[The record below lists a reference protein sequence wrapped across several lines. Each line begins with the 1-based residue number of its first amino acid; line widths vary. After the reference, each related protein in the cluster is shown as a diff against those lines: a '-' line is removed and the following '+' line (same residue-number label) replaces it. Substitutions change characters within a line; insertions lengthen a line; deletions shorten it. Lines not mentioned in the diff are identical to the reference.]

1 MDLHKEWYTV
11 EFDNGETSPTH
22 RPLEEEYSFY
32 QAVKKGDLEYI
43 RENCDKQTF
52 SSPNGMGILSTY
64 PLTNLKYHFVVT
76 VAMITRHCVEGG
88 MALEHS
94 YRLSDFYIQKMDK
107 CQSTAEIISL
117 HKHMVLD
124 YTSRMSLLS
133 KRASYSKSILLCI
146 DYIYN
151 HIHERITI
159 NDLAKYTSLSPSH
172 LSKLFKKEV
181 GISISEYI
189 REQKISTAQNLLIY
203 SELSLIE
210 ITNHLGFASQSH
222 FIQTFEK
229 YTGLTPKKYRDKYF
243 RTAH

>member
-1 MDLHKEWYTV
+1 MNLRKEWYNE
-11 EFDNGETSPTH
+11 EFDTSEASLAH

-32 QAVKKGDLEYI
+32 QAVKMGDLEYI
-43 RENCDKQTF
+43 RKNCDNKAF
-52 SSPNGMGILSTY
+52 SNPNGMGILSTD
-64 PLTNLKYHFVVT
+64 PLNNLKYHFVVT
-76 VAMITRHCVEGG
+76 VAMITRYCVDGG

-107 CQSTAEIISL
+107 CQSISEVINL

-124 YTSRMSLLS
+124 YTNRMSQLR
-133 KRASYSKSILLCI
+133 KKVSYSKAILLCI

-151 HIHERITI
+151 HIHERITV
-159 NDLAKYTSLSPSH
+159 NELAEYTNLSSSH

-189 REQKISTAQNLLIY
+189 REEKINTAQNLLNY

-210 ITNHLGFASQSH
+210 IANYLGFASQSH

-229 YTGLTPKKYRDKYF
+229 YMGITPKKYRDKHF
-243 RTAH
+243 RAIR

>member
-1 MDLHKEWYTV
+1 MNLRKEWYNV
-11 EFDNGETSPTH
+11 EIDTSEASLTH

-32 QAVKKGDLEYI
+32 QAVKMGDLDYI
-43 RENCDKQTF
+43 RKNCDKKTF
-52 SSPNGMGILSTY
+52 SNPNGMGILSTD
-64 PLTNLKYHFVVT
+64 PLNNLKYHFVVT
-76 VAMITRHCVEGG
+76 VALITRHCVDGG

-107 CQSTAEIISL
+107 CQSISEVINL

-124 YTSRMSLLS
+124 YTNRMSQLR
-133 KRASYSKSILLCI
+133 KKVSYSKAILLCI

-151 HIHERITI
+151 HINERITI
-159 NDLAKYTSLSPSH
+159 NELAEYTNLSTSH

-189 REQKISTAQNLLIY
+189 REEKINTAQNLLNY

-210 ITNHLGFASQSH
+210 IANYLGFASQSH

-229 YTGLTPKKYRDKYF
+229 YIGVTPKKYRDKHF
-243 RTAH
+243 RAMR